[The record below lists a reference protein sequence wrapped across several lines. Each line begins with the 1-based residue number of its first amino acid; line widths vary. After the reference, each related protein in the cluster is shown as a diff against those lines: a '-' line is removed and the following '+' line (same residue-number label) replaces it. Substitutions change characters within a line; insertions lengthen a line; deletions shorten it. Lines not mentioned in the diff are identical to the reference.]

1 MTEVP
6 QRPSVSGTVSAPVLR
21 PDFDDLIA
29 NQKEIIEKFQ
39 VSIINED
46 DSDSN
51 LIKLGSQIELLERLQ
66 DVKISSV
73 SPPVP
78 NKFPGL
84 TGVVGTIRRQ
94 PLD

>member
-6 QRPSVSGTVSAPVLR
+6 QRPSVSGTVSAPELR

-29 NQKEIIEKFQ
+29 NQKEIIEKLQ

-51 LIKLGSQIELLERLQ
+51 LIKLGSQIELLEKLQ
-66 DVKISSV
+66 DIKKRGKFLHQHQISFLV
-73 SPPVP
+73 
-78 NKFPGL
+78 
-84 TGVVGTIRRQ
+84 
-94 PLD
+94 